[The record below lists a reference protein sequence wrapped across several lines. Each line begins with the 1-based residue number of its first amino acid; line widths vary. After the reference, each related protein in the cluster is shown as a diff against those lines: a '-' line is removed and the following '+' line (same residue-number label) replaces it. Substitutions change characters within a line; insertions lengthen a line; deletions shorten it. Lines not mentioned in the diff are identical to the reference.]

1 MLISLL
7 PVFPSPACC
16 RIIHRPLE
24 SQAYLRTRLL
34 EPGYRSKKFPE
45 REGWRQ
51 CNPGMATDPLRELG

>member
-16 RIIHRPLE
+16 RIIYGALE
-24 SQAYLRTRLL
+24 SQAYL
-34 EPGYRSKKFPE
+34 EPGYRSRKFPE

-51 CNPGMATDPLRELG
+51 CNPGMATDPLCELG